1 MIDRRDIARLL
12 VIGSLQA
19 AGALAASAAW
29 ADDFVVYS
37 PYVIDGQTEFEFRG
51 HDSTDS
57 DPSLDGEQA
66 YQFAFGH
73 AFTDWWRPEIYVAR
87 YAREPSGTTRFQGY
101 EFENVFQLAP
111 AGEWWADTGFLAS
124 YEYNGPVGAPADLE
138 FGPLFEK
145 RIGRL
150 RQRLNLIW
158 EKELG
163 SHAAGQYAFRGTYA
177 LNYLWRTGF
186 APGLEAYYRP
196 ADDSRQLGPSL
207 YGELYLGD
215 RRSELEYSAALLLGL
230 NRGAPDKTLVLRLEY
245 EFF

>member
-1 MIDRRDIARLL
+1 MSLSKPIRLAGL
-12 VIGSLQA
+12 LTLSLLPT
-19 AGALAASAAW
+19 LAAQ

-51 HDSTDS
+51 HDSKDS
-57 DPSLDGEQA
+57 DASLDGERA

-73 AFTDWWRPEIYVAR
+73 AFTDWWRPEIYAAR
-87 YAREPSGTTRFQGY
+87 YAREPGGMTRFQGY

-111 AGEWWADTGFLAS
+111 AGEWWVDAGFLAS

-145 RIGRL
+145 RTGRL

-163 SHAAGQYAFRGTYA
+163 SGASGEYAFRGTYA

-215 RRSELEYSAALLLGL
+215 GHSELEYSAALLLGL
-230 NRGAPDKTLVLRLEY
+230 NRGAPDTTLVLRLEY